1 MGFVGIGGI
10 EIVVILLVALLVLG
24 PKRMVDVANSAGKI
38 IAEFRKSIGN
48 FTKIVEESDSVEDED
63 SPKKHIRDDREN

>member
-1 MGFVGIGGI
+1 MGFLGIGGI

-24 PKRMVDVANSAGKI
+24 PKRMVDVANSMGKI

-48 FTKIVEESDSVEDED
+48 FTKIVEESDSVDSED
-63 SPKKHIRDDREN
+63 SPKKHIRDEREN

>member
-10 EIVVILLVALLVLG
+10 EIVVILLVDLLVLG

-63 SPKKHIRDDREN
+63 SPKKHIRDDRES

>member
-1 MGFVGIGGI
+1 MGFLGIGGI

-24 PKRMVDVANSAGKI
+24 PKRMVDVANSMGKI

-48 FTKIVEESDSVEDED
+48 FTKIVEESDYVDGED
-63 SPKKHIRDDREN
+63 SPKKHIRDEREN